1 MSGVCGIIG
10 KIELKMKMKWIASG
24 LALLTLAQI
33 GWAQSKPTFKQEDL
47 EKMVRE
53 LTPYFPEDPRLTY
66 PVMCV
71 VEQKNEANAN
81 ASVYFDPAKPKNQKP
96 QAKMTVYTGI
106 LKEIPEHRL
115 IRAIVAHEL
124 AHLAKQHLGSYSNA
138 QDIDLLTTRAQEY
151 EADSIGAIALEKAG
165 YSRKDMIDM
174 LLRLGELERD
184 VPGTYKVLG
193 DHADCARRAA
203 AVGKNDNVLRSLVNF
218 NTGEAYLD
226 ARNYVPAMRQFD
238 KAAADAPTF
247 FEARYNSALAA
258 LRQYYDNLPDGVKYT
273 WYLPDFGTSLRTPKN
288 NGRPVVISDVDRA
301 AYKVVLERVRMMLDL
316 DAKRSQSL
324 EIQGLTLVL
333 DPEGTPANLQEG
345 VKILNGALATSIVD
359 IDRLRIANNLA
370 IGYQRLGNLNQAV
383 DTMMGEQKKST
394 KYNQSL
400 AVNLGAQ
407 ALPVKYRPEAK
418 LAEAVLYSYLTR
430 TSATS
435 PGYSKARST
444 YFKICQENSLKA
456 REIKPSDLELL
467 RVMSIND
474 GGREFRLFDK
484 AVDIVTLLGKA
495 QNGQQYNDKFPE
507 MMELSWDG
515 GNFTAMIE
523 PTKIDDEIKHEL
535 IRITSYNK
543 GAFITLKPVDQNNTN
558 VSVIE
563 VGMSLSDLKKILDPD
578 GGEKRMFAKMGKLEE
593 WTYFE
598 ALSLGLII
606 ENQKVKALTVTP
618 SNPPAK

>member
-1 MSGVCGIIG
+1 MEQAVVSRE
-10 KIELKMKMKWIASG
+10 IELMMKLKWIASG
-24 LALLTLAQI
+24 LALLTLTQI
-33 GWAQSKPTFKQEDL
+33 GFAQSKPTFKQEDL
-47 EKMVRE
+47 EKMVKE
-53 LTPYFPEDPRLTY
+53 LTPYFPEDPRLAY

-71 VEQKNEANAN
+71 VEQKAEANAN
-81 ASVYFDPAKPKNQKP
+81 ASAFKDPSNPSEKRPR
-96 QAKMTVYTGI
+96 AKMTVYTGI

-151 EADSIGAIALEKAG
+151 EADSYGAIALEKAG
-165 YSRKDMIDM
+165 YSRKDMVDM

-203 AVGKNDNVLRSLVNF
+203 AVGKDDNVLRSLVNF

-238 KAAADAPTF
+238 KSAAESPTF

-288 NGRPVVISDVDRA
+288 NGRPVVVSDVDRA
-301 AYKVVLERVRMMLDL
+301 AYKVVLERVRKMLDL
-316 DAKRSQSL
+316 DSKRSQSL
-324 EIQGLTLVL
+324 EMQGLTLVL
-333 DPEGTPANLQEG
+333 DPDGTPANLQEG
-345 VKILNGALATSIVD
+345 VKILNNALTTSILD

-370 IGYQRLGNLNQAV
+370 IGYQRLGNVNQAI
-383 DTMMGEQKKST
+383 DTMMAEQKKST

-407 ALPVKYRPEAK
+407 SLPAKYRPEAK

-430 TSATS
+430 TSASS
-435 PGYSKARST
+435 PGYAKARET
-444 YFKICQENSLKA
+444 YFRICQENSLKA
-456 REIKPSDLELL
+456 REVKPSGTELL
-467 RVMSIND
+467 RVFTIND

-523 PTKIDDEIKHEL
+523 PTKIDDEIQHEL
-535 IRITSYNK
+535 VRITSYNK
-543 GAFITLKPVDQNNTN
+543 GAFVTLKAADQNSTT
-558 VSVIE
+558 SFVIE
-563 VGMSLSDLKKILDPD
+563 VGMSLTDLKKIIDPD
-578 GGEKRMFAKMGKLEE
+578 SGEKRMFAKMGKLEE

-598 ALSLGLII
+598 GLSMGLIV
-606 ENQKVKALTVTP
+606 ENQKVKAITVTP
-618 SNPPAK
+618 SNAPLK